1 MNETAQK
8 IIIRQLEWNDQE
20 LEQILEIDAL
30 CFNEYDAY
38 TLEDYQRW
46 FNFNPDLCLVAVIG
60 GRIAGD
66 VISRTVEGRAELAS
80 MATHPSY
87 RRRGVAESLLAETV
101 CRIKALGIHQIDIE
115 VRKTNFIGLS
125 FWKKMGFEVIG
136 EHPGF
141 YGDGEDAWQMRKNIS

>member
-8 IIIRQLEWNDQE
+8 IIIRQLEWTDSE

-30 CFNEYDAY
+30 CFNKYDAY
-38 TLEDYQRW
+38 TLEDYRRW
-46 FNFNPDLCLVAVIG
+46 YGFNPDLCLVAVID
-60 GRIAGD
+60 GRVAGD
-66 VISRTVEGRAELAS
+66 VISRIVEGRAELAS

-87 RRRGVAESLLAETV
+87 RRRGVAEALLAETV
-101 CRIKALGIHQIDIE
+101 KRIKARGIPQIDIE

-136 EHPGF
+136 EQSGF
-141 YGDGEDAWQMRKNIS
+141 YGDGEDALQMRKIIT